1 VTPVAADRW
10 LSGVLGVEVFRV
22 SDASPAAAPA
32 LRRQIADRH
41 DAFYFAKV
49 ATTDIDRVRTLR
61 ELGFDVVDVNMTFAA
76 PPTAVVAAAGAAPG
90 VEVTAAQASQR
101 DAVLDIAGSC
111 FRYSRFHLDPQ
122 VGAAAAHAVKREWIR
137 SYFDGRR
144 GDRLFVASVGGRPAG
159 FLAALTQASDGTTS
173 AVIDLIGVAADRQRS
188 GVGRALVHAFAR
200 HYAGAGELVV
210 GTQAANIPSIRMYE
224 AFGFRAVASAF
235 VLHRHATAGLP
246 A

>member
-1 VTPVAADRW
+1 MPVAADGW
-10 LSGVLGVEVFRV
+10 LAGVLGVDVFRV
-22 SDASPAAAPA
+22 NDASPGAAPA
-32 LRRQIADRH
+32 LRRQIANQSS
-41 DAFYFAKV
+41 AFYFAKV
-49 ATTDIDRVRTLR
+49 VTTDVDRLRTLR
-61 ELGFDVVDVNMTFAA
+61 ELGFDVVDVNLTFAA
-76 PPTAVVAAAGAAPG
+76 SASAIVGAAAVADG
-90 VEVTAAQASQR
+90 VEVTLAQESHR

-144 GDRLFVASVGGRPAG
+144 GDRLFVASVAGRPAG
-159 FLAALTQASDGTTS
+159 FLAALTQASSGRSS

-188 GVGRALVHAFAR
+188 GVGRALVQAFAR
-200 HYAGAGELVV
+200 HYAGAAELIV

-224 AFGFRAVASAF
+224 GLGFRAVGSAY
-235 VLHRHATAGLP
+235 VLHRHASAGVP